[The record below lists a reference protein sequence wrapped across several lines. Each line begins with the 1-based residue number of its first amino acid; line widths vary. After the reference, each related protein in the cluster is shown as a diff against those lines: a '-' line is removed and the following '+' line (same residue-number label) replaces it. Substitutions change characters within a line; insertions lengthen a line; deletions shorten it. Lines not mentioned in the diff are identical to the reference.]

1 MSFCKLI
8 LSFTLTF
15 LNAYFEVFF
24 FFHIDIK
31 MQKTL

>member
-15 LNAYFEVFF
+15 LNAHFEVF